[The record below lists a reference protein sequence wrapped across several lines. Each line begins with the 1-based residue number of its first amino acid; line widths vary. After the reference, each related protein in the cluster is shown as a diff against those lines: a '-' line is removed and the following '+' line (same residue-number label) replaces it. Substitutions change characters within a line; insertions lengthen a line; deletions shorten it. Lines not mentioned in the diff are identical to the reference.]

1 MVTAVVVLVC
11 VAPVSEG
18 SAVTVERATWD
29 RSEFEELPAE
39 VLSLS
44 TEGMRHGVDETEA
57 RACELIIGFVCQLR
71 REAERIRV

>member
-39 VLSLS
+39 VLVIVNRGDAS
-44 TEGMRHGVDETEA
+44 RC
-57 RACELIIGFVCQLR
+57 R
-71 REAERIRV
+71 